1 MTTINTDR
9 RVEFFDYL
17 RALAVIFVVMAHYT
31 GQILPGG
38 SIGVSIFFCLSGFL
52 IMTILLKEGEM
63 TFLKAG
69 AFIVRRFMRV
79 FPAYLGA
86 ILIMLVLMKVTQST
100 KLPAL
105 LDALPGL
112 LTFTKMPGPIGM
124 ETGVFWT
131 LYVEFWFYVTMPFV
145 VMLFGRG
152 QALIGAVGFLISLSI
167 FFKICPIINVYLPNL
182 GPISSLIFWIDNL
195 LYGSVVAI
203 IASRDKIKIPRT
215 AVPPLIYG
223 ALISLV
229 AIAALISSED
239 GLIVWPFMAT
249 AASLLTAIIVSA
261 YVSVQ
266 KNSFRIFSRAWIG
279 ISVAWIGKIS
289 YSIYLFHAIPLDYHA
304 ILPKV
309 MIPGLPFIIIAV
321 AATSYYLVEK
331 PGISIGRRLAG
342 HIQLAAGRPE
352 PQN

>member
-1 MTTINTDR
+1 MAIVNTDR

-17 RALAVIFVVMAHYT
+17 RALAVLFVVMAHYT
-31 GQILPGG
+31 GRVLPGG

-52 IMTILLKEGEM
+52 IMTILLKQGEM
-63 TFLKAG
+63 TFLKAA
-69 AFIVRRFMRV
+69 AFVVRRFMRV

-86 ILIMLVLMKVTQST
+86 ILIMLALMKVTQSS

-112 LTFTKMPGPIGM
+112 LTFTKMPGTIGM

-152 QALIGAVGFLISLSI
+152 HALIGAVGFLIGLSI
-167 FFKICPIINVYLPNL
+167 FCKIGPILRISLPNF
-182 GPISSLIFWIDNL
+182 GPISSLLFWIDNL

-203 IASRDKIKIPRT
+203 LASWNRVKMPLA
-215 AVPPLIYG
+215 AVRPLIYG

-249 AASLLTAIIVSA
+249 ASSLLTAIIIIA
-261 YVSVQ
+261 FVSV
-266 KNSFRIFSRAWIG
+266 KADRLRIFSHAWIG

-309 MIPGLPFIIIAV
+309 LIPALPFMIVAV
-321 AATSYYLVEK
+321 AAASYYLVEK
-331 PGISIGRRLAG
+331 PGISLGRRLAG
-342 HIQLAAGRPE
+342 HIQPVARRPE
-352 PQN
+352 PQS